1 MKQIKTL
8 NDNEFLDD
16 NSYYY
21 LKPIDSPEPRFYGQ
35 PKETKPGVSIC
46 CIVPY
51 SKFSSFNINKYI
63 ANILKAYAKDERNNA
78 NNSTI
83 FPTTSEMFPLKT
95 SK

>member
-1 MKQIKTL
+1 MLVLHLKQIKTQ

-21 LKPIDSPEPRFYGQ
+21 LKPIDSPEPRFYDQ
-35 PKETKPGVSIC
+35 PKATKPGVPIC
-46 CIVPY
+46 C
-51 SKFSSFNINKYI
+51 
-63 ANILKAYAKDERNNA
+63 ILKAYAQYESNNA